1 MPLQRTQ
8 APTVEPISLAQAK
21 KHINQPDDF
30 TDDDDLIQALIAAAR
45 DFAEIQTGRSLCTQ
59 QWRLTLDS
67 FPGPSLMGVP
77 FGRGYSIPKH
87 AIVLE
92 HPPILSV
99 DSIQYLDTQSAQ
111 QTMPPINY
119 IDPTL
124 GGTLRHDG
132 LARITPVFGQIWPI
146 NQPQIGS
153 IWVNY
158 TAGYGD
164 EDDVA
169 AEVPGIIAWMKLRLA
184 SLYENREE
192 IVVGTRV
199 VIAPLPFVDMLLDP
213 YTVRTA

>member
-8 APTVEPISLAQAK
+8 PPTVEPISLAQAK
-21 KHINQPDDF
+21 KHLNQPDDF
-30 TDDDDLIQALIAAAR
+30 TDDDTLIEALIAAAR
-45 DFAEIQTGRSLCTQ
+45 DYAEIETGRSLCTQ
-59 QWRLTLDS
+59 KWRLTLDS
-67 FPGPSLMGVP
+67 FPGPSLMGVQ

-92 HPPILSV
+92 RPPVLSIE
-99 DSIQYLDTQSAQ
+99 SIQYLDTSSTQ
-111 QTMPPINY
+111 QTMPPANY

-124 GGTLRHDG
+124 GGTVRHDG
-132 LARITPVFGQIWPI
+132 RPRITPVFGQIWPI

-153 IWVNY
+153 VWVNY

-164 EDDVA
+164 ASAVA
-169 AEVPGIIAWMKLRLA
+169 TEVPGVIAWMKLRLA

-192 IVVGTRV
+192 IIVGTRV
-199 VIAPLPFVDMLLDP
+199 VIAPLPFVDRLLDA